1 MTTQEAKKLI
11 NKILKEDSIEVGIFI
26 SMLSYEYLKKTNIT
40 EKQFARSLKNSIK
53 ILNKSEAE

>member
-11 NKILKEDSIEVGIFI
+11 NKILKEDSTEAGIFI

-40 EKQFARSLKNSIK
+40 EKQFVRSLKNSIK